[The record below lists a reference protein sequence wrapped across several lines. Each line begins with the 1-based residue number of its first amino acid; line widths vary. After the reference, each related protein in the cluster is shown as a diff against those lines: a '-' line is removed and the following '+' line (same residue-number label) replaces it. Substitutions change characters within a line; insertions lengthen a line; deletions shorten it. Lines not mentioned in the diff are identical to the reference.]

1 MDQLLSSAS
10 FVVLGLFVLTVLVI
24 VHESGHFL
32 VAKRAGIKVEEFGF
46 GFPPRLF
53 SFRHGETRYSFNA
66 LPLGGFVKMLGEE
79 GPTHPRSFASRS
91 RWWRAAVLL
100 AGPGANILLAILLF
114 AAAYATGW
122 PTAAGAGVKITQVA
136 EESPAS
142 NAGLLPNDVI
152 LRLNDLEVHSIIELQ
167 EITRENLGRSV
178 PIEVQRERVI
188 LTREVVPRANPPE
201 GQGPIGI
208 GIGPTRIDRVSYPLP
223 EALVLGVEQTYQT
236 IGFTFAVPSMILRG
250 LIPLDMARPVGPVG
264 IVQITSEATSAT
276 VSSGWLFPALS
287 VAALISTA
295 LAVFN
300 ILPIPALD
308 GGRLLFVVIEALRG
322 QRVDPR
328 REGAIHSLGI
338 AVLLSLILV
347 VTYLDV
353 LNPVQ
358 TEGMFK

>member
-1 MDQLLSSAS
+1 MDQLLDSAS
-10 FVVLGLFVLTVLVI
+10 FVVLGLLVLTFLVF

-46 GFPPRLF
+46 GFPPRIF
-53 SFRHGETRYSFNA
+53 SFRHGETRYSVNA

-79 GPTHPRSFASRS
+79 GPSHPRSFASQS

-100 AGPGANILLAILLF
+100 AGPAANIVLAILLF

-122 PTAAGAGVKITQVA
+122 PTPAAGIKITQVA
-136 EESPAS
+136 EGSPAS
-142 NAGLLPNDVI
+142 EAGLLPDDMIISLDGVATG
-152 LRLNDLEVHSIIELQ
+152 SISELL
-167 EITRENLGRSV
+167 EITRQNLGRPV
-178 PIEVQRERVI
+178 PIEVRRERVT
-188 LTREVVPRANPPE
+188 LTREVRPRANPPE

-208 GIGPTRIDRVSYPLP
+208 GIGPTRIDRVAHPLP
-223 EALVLGVEQTYQT
+223 EALVLGVKQTYQT

-264 IVQITSEATSAT
+264 IVQITSEATS
-276 VSSGWLFPALS
+276 VSVNSGWLFPVLS

-308 GGRLLFVVIEALRG
+308 GGRLLFVIIEALRG
-322 QRVDPR
+322 RRLDPR
-328 REGAIHSLGI
+328 RAGAIHGMGI
-338 AVLLSLILV
+338 AVLLSLIVV

-353 LNPVQ
+353 LSPVQ
-358 TEGMFK
+358 TEGMFR

>member
-1 MDQLLSSAS
+1 MDQLLDSAS
-10 FVVLGLFVLTVLVI
+10 FIVLGLLVLTLLVF

-46 GFPPRLF
+46 GFPPRIF
-53 SFRHGETRYSFNA
+53 SFRHGETRYSVNA

-79 GPTHPRSFASRS
+79 DPSHPRSFASQS

-100 AGPGANILLAILLF
+100 AGPAANVVLAILLF

-122 PTAAGAGVKITQVA
+122 PTPAAGIKITQVS
-136 EESPAS
+136 EGSPAIE
-142 NAGLLPNDVI
+142 AGLQPDDVI
-152 LRLNDLEVHSIIELQ
+152 ISLDGVAIGSTSELLEL
-167 EITRENLGRSV
+167 TRQNLGRPV
-178 PIEVQRERVI
+178 PIEVRRERAT
-188 LTREVVPRANPPE
+188 LTREVRPRVNPPE

-208 GIGPTRIDRVSYPLP
+208 GIGPTRIDRVAHPLP
-223 EALVLGVEQTYQT
+223 QALVLGAEQTYQT

-264 IVQITSEATSAT
+264 IVQITSEATS
-276 VSSGWLFPALS
+276 VSVNSGWLFPALS

-308 GGRLLFVVIEALRG
+308 GGRLLFVIIEALRG
-322 QRVDPR
+322 RRIDPR
-328 REGAIHSLGI
+328 REGAIHSVGI
-338 AVLLSLILV
+338 AVLLSLIVV

-353 LNPVQ
+353 LSPVQ
-358 TEGMFK
+358 TEGMFR

>member
-1 MDQLLSSAS
+1 MDQLLDSAS
-10 FVVLGLFVLTVLVI
+10 FVVLGLLVLTFLVF

-46 GFPPRLF
+46 GFPPRIF
-53 SFRHGETRYSFNA
+53 SFRHGETRYSVNA

-79 GPTHPRSFASRS
+79 GPSHPRSFASQS

-100 AGPGANILLAILLF
+100 AGPAANIVLAILLF

-122 PTAAGAGVKITQVA
+122 PTPAAGIKITQVA
-136 EESPAS
+136 EGSPAS
-142 NAGLLPNDVI
+142 EAGLLPD
-152 LRLNDLEVHSIIELQ
+152 DMIISLDGVATGSTSELL
-167 EITRENLGRSV
+167 EITRQNLGRPV
-178 PIEVQRERVI
+178 PIEVRRERVT
-188 LTREVVPRANPPE
+188 LTREVRPRANPPE

-208 GIGPTRIDRVSYPLP
+208 GIGPTRIDRVAHPLP
-223 EALVLGVEQTYQT
+223 EALVLGVKQTYQT

-264 IVQITSEATSAT
+264 IVQITSEATS
-276 VSSGWLFPALS
+276 VSVNSGWLFPALS

-308 GGRLLFVVIEALRG
+308 GGRLLFVIIEALRG
-322 QRVDPR
+322 RRIDPR
-328 REGAIHSLGI
+328 RERAIHGMGI
-338 AVLLSLILV
+338 AVLLSLIVV

-353 LNPVQ
+353 LSPVQ
-358 TEGMFK
+358 TEGMFR

>member
-1 MDQLLSSAS
+1 M
-10 FVVLGLFVLTVLVI
+10 LTFLVF

-46 GFPPRLF
+46 GFPPRIF
-53 SFRHGETRYSFNA
+53 SFRHGETRYSVNA

-79 GPTHPRSFASRS
+79 GPSHPRSFASQS

-100 AGPGANILLAILLF
+100 AGPAANIVLAILLF

-122 PTAAGAGVKITQVA
+122 PTPAAGIKITQVA
-136 EESPAS
+136 EGSPAS
-142 NAGLLPNDVI
+142 EAGLLPDDMIISLDGVATG
-152 LRLNDLEVHSIIELQ
+152 SISELL
-167 EITRENLGRSV
+167 EITRQNLGRPV
-178 PIEVQRERVI
+178 PIEVRRERVT
-188 LTREVVPRANPPE
+188 LTREVRPRANPPE

-208 GIGPTRIDRVSYPLP
+208 GIGPTRIDRVAHPLP
-223 EALVLGVEQTYQT
+223 EALVLGVKQTYQT

-264 IVQITSEATSAT
+264 IVQITSEATS
-276 VSSGWLFPALS
+276 VSVNSGWLFPVLS

-308 GGRLLFVVIEALRG
+308 GGRLLFVIIEALRG
-322 QRVDPR
+322 RRLDPR
-328 REGAIHSLGI
+328 RAGAIHGMGI
-338 AVLLSLILV
+338 AVLLSLIVV

-353 LNPVQ
+353 LSPVQ
-358 TEGMFK
+358 TEGMFR